1 MAFDPSLFK
10 KSEPKKL
17 PVLLLLDVSGSMYG
31 EKIEALHLAVTNMVQ
46 ACYDARVK
54 EIEICISIITFG
66 GNSAVLHLPYT
77 PVKNLVETGIPKFEA
92 SGPTP
97 MGTAIKLAKEIIE
110 NREMTPSIIYRPAVV
125 LLSDGVP
132 TDETSQ
138 PMHDFLH
145 EGRSAKCQ
153 CFAVAIGSD
162 ADDSLLKSFCSD
174 EANMLYADNASDIVD
189 AFKTISMSVSK
200 RASSKNPNAF
210 ASKAAAD
217 AAASDKAPAA
227 NNQQSS
233 LGGFSDDD
241 LNDEF

>member
-10 KSEPKKL
+10 KTEAKKL
-17 PVLLLLDVSGSMYG
+17 PVLLLLDVSTSMKG
-31 EKIEALHLAVTNMVQ
+31 EKIEALHLAVINMVQ

-66 GNSAVLHLPYT
+66 AKGAELYLPYT

-92 SGPTP
+92 SGMTP
-97 MGTAIKLAKEIIE
+97 MGAAIQLAKEIIE
-110 NREMTPSIIYRPAVV
+110 DRDKTPSNIYRPAVV

-153 CFAVAIGSD
+153 CFAVAIGST
-162 ADDSLLKSFCSD
+162 ADTTLLKSFCSD
-174 EANMLYADNASDIVD
+174 EANMLYADKASDIVN
-189 AFKTISMSVSK
+189 AFNTLSMSVTK
-200 RASSKNPNAF
+200 RADSPNPNAF
-210 ASKAAAD
+210 ATKAAAD
-217 AAASDKAPAA
+217 AADSDKAPAA
-227 NNQQSS
+227 SDQDVI
-233 LGGFSDDD
+233 FSD
-241 LNDEF
+241 EY